1 MYARMNSA
9 FVKPSQMDEFIA
21 IFEESQQAAHDHADA
36 RQGHHGTYLLV
47 DRETNKVISLAF
59 WETRSSHYTCSKG
72 VIPGNARQSTEQLE
86 PRTDTACIRNDGR
99 ATTT

>member
-1 MYARMNSA
+1 MYARMNTA

-59 WETRSSHYTCSKG
+59 WETEEGMHASMTSSWNQELTQRVSATM
-72 VIPGNARQSTEQLE
+72 VE
-86 PRTDTACIRNDGR
+86 PPQREFFEVAVKN
-99 ATTT
+99 